1 MTTSNEPTET
11 GARDRRQYG
20 ELCPIALALDV
31 VGERWALL
39 LLRELFA
46 GPKRFTD
53 LAEGLPGIGTS
64 VLAERLRQLENDG
77 LVSRR
82 RLGPPARAQV
92 YELTARGAA
101 LKPVLAGLVT
111 WGSVYLVGKDADL
124 STRGRWLLQAM
135 AITAG
140 TLPRG
145 IVTTNFVLDGEESSL
160 VVTKEGVEA
169 RDGLDSGAQLTIR
182 GTARDLHRIAT
193 SANKG
198 KARSKP
204 FIVDG
209 DRRSADRLLGH
220 LAEGIRRAAA
230 APVDSAHLPKGGGPR
245 ISMPP
250 FRAAEARTRS
260 KSTGADASRAG
271 VSVSL
276 APR

>member
-1 MTTSNEPTET
+1 MTTSNEATEI
-11 GARDRRQYG
+11 GARDRRQYD
-20 ELCPIALALDV
+20 ELCPLALALDV
-31 VGERWALL
+31 VGERWTLL

-64 VLAERLRQLENDG
+64 VLSERLRQLENDG

-101 LKPVLAGLVT
+101 LQPVLGGLVR
-111 WGSVYLVGKDADL
+111 WGAVYLAGKGAEL
-124 STRGRWLLQAM
+124 ATRGRWLLQAM
-135 AITAG
+135 ATTAG
-140 TLPRG
+140 DPPRG

-160 VVTKEGVEA
+160 FVTKEGVEA

-198 KARSKP
+198 RAHSKR

-209 DRRSADRLLGH
+209 DRRSADRLLDH

-230 APVDSAHLPKGGGPR
+230 PAVPR
-245 ISMPP
+245 
-250 FRAAEARTRS
+250 
-260 KSTGADASRAG
+260 G
-271 VSVSL
+271 
-276 APR
+276 

>member
-1 MTTSNEPTET
+1 MTTSNEPTQT

-20 ELCPIALALDV
+20 ELCPIALALDA

-101 LKPVLAGLVT
+101 LKPVLAGLVR
-111 WGSVYLVGKDADL
+111 WGAVYLAGKGEDL
-124 STRGRWLLQAM
+124 ATRGRWLLQAM
-135 AITAG
+135 AAAVG
-140 TLPRG
+140 TSPRG
-145 IVTTNFVLDGEESSL
+145 VVTTNFVLDGEESSL
-160 VVTKEGVEA
+160 VVTKEGVDA
-169 RDGLDSGAQLTIR
+169 IDGLDTAAQLTIR

-198 KARSKP
+198 KARSKR
-204 FIVDG
+204 FIVEG
-209 DRRSADRLLGH
+209 DRRSADRLLDY
-220 LAEGIRRAAA
+220 LAEGMRRAAA
-230 APVDSAHLPKGGGPR
+230 PAVPIG
-245 ISMPP
+245 
-250 FRAAEARTRS
+250 
-260 KSTGADASRAG
+260 
-271 VSVSL
+271 
-276 APR
+276 

>member
-1 MTTSNEPTET
+1 MTTSFEPTAT
-11 GARDRRQYG
+11 DVRDRRLYN

-64 VLAERLRQLENDG
+64 VLTERLRQLENHG

-111 WGSVYLVGKDADL
+111 WGAAYLAGGGADL
-124 STRGRWLLQAM
+124 ATRGRWLLQAM

-140 TLPRG
+140 TPPRG

-160 VVTKEGVEA
+160 VVTKEGLEA
-169 RDGLDSGAQLTIR
+169 KDGLDTSAQLTIR
-182 GTARDLHRIAT
+182 GTARDLHRVAT
-193 SANKG
+193 SASKG
-198 KARSKP
+198 KAQSKR
-204 FIVDG
+204 FTVDG
-209 DRRSADRLLGH
+209 DRGTADRLLDH
-220 LAEGIRRAAA
+220 LAEGMRRAAA
-230 APVDSAHLPKGGGPR
+230 PPVPGR
-245 ISMPP
+245 
-250 FRAAEARTRS
+250 
-260 KSTGADASRAG
+260 
-271 VSVSL
+271 
-276 APR
+276 

>member
-1 MTTSNEPTET
+1 MTSLEPSET
-11 GARDRRQYG
+11 DARNRRLYG

-39 LLRELFA
+39 VLRELFA

-64 VLAERLRQLENDG
+64 VLSERLRQLESHG
-77 LVSRR
+77 VVSRR

-92 YELTARGAA
+92 YVLTARGAA

-124 STRGRWLLQAM
+124 ATRGRWLLQAM
-135 AITAG
+135 ATTAG
-140 TLPRG
+140 TSPRG

-169 RDGLDSGAQLTIR
+169 RDGLDTGAELTIR

-193 SANKG
+193 SATKR
-198 KARSKP
+198 KAHSKR

-209 DRRSADRLLGH
+209 DPRSADRLLDY
-220 LAEGIRRAAA
+220 LAKGIRRAAA
-230 APVDSAHLPKGGGPR
+230 PAPPK
-245 ISMPP
+245 
-250 FRAAEARTRS
+250 
-260 KSTGADASRAG
+260 DD
-271 VSVSL
+271 
-276 APR
+276 

>member
-1 MTTSNEPTET
+1 MTPSNGPTET
-11 GARDRRQYG
+11 DAHDRRQYG

-39 LLRELFA
+39 VLRELFA

-111 WGSVYLVGKDADL
+111 WGSVYLVAEGSEDL
-124 STRGRWLLQAM
+124 ATRGRWLLQAM
-135 AITAG
+135 ATAAG
-140 TLPRG
+140 TSPRG

-160 VVTKEGVEA
+160 VVTNEGLDA
-169 RDGLDSGAQLTIR
+169 RDGLDTGAQLTIR

-193 SANKG
+193 SANKA
-198 KARSKP
+198 KAHSKR

-209 DRRSADRLLGH
+209 DRRSADRLLDH

-230 APVDSAHLPKGGGPR
+230 PAGPR
-245 ISMPP
+245 
-250 FRAAEARTRS
+250 
-260 KSTGADASRAG
+260 G
-271 VSVSL
+271 
-276 APR
+276 

>member
-1 MTTSNEPTET
+1 MTTSIDPTET

-64 VLAERLRQLENDG
+64 VLSERLRQLEDDG

-82 RLGPPARAQV
+82 RLGPPVRAQV

-101 LKPVLAGLVT
+101 IKPVLAGLVR
-111 WGSVYLVGKDADL
+111 WGAVYLAGKGADL
-124 STRGRWLLQAM
+124 ATRGRWLLQAM
-135 AITAG
+135 ATTAG
-140 TLPRG
+140 TSPRG

-169 RDGLDSGAQLTIR
+169 RDGLDTGAQLTIR
-182 GTARDLHRIAT
+182 GTARDLNLIAT
-193 SANKG
+193 SATKG
-198 KARSKP
+198 KARSKQ

-209 DRRSADRLLGH
+209 DRRSADRLLDY

-230 APVDSAHLPKGGGPR
+230 PAVPR
-245 ISMPP
+245 
-250 FRAAEARTRS
+250 
-260 KSTGADASRAG
+260 G
-271 VSVSL
+271 
-276 APR
+276 

>member
-1 MTTSNEPTET
+1 MTTSNEPTQT

-20 ELCPIALALDV
+20 ELCQIALALDA

-64 VLAERLRQLENDG
+64 VLAERLRQLESDG

-101 LKPVLAGLVT
+101 LKPVLAGLVR
-111 WGSVYLVGKDADL
+111 WGAVYLAGKGEDL
-124 STRGRWLLQAM
+124 ATRGRWLLQAM
-135 AITAG
+135 AAAVG
-140 TLPRG
+140 TSPRG
-145 IVTTNFVLDGEESSL
+145 VVTTNFVLDGEESSL
-160 VVTKEGVEA
+160 VVTKEGVDA
-169 RDGLDSGAQLTIR
+169 IDGLDTAAQLTIR

-198 KARSKP
+198 KARSKR
-204 FIVDG
+204 FIVEG
-209 DRRSADRLLGH
+209 DRRSADRLLDY
-220 LAEGIRRAAA
+220 LAEGMRRAAA
-230 APVDSAHLPKGGGPR
+230 PAVPIG
-245 ISMPP
+245 
-250 FRAAEARTRS
+250 
-260 KSTGADASRAG
+260 
-271 VSVSL
+271 
-276 APR
+276 